1 MHVARKW
8 ALWLWLLLPAS
19 VGAETLPDASPL
31 EEERPPRREWAYLLR
46 LEAMAL
52 TLRSKTGEDE
62 GFMQMEPT
70 VVVDGGATLGLNL
83 GAPVRWR
90 LWNGDKGAGLLRK
103 EDWDTLSDWGQ
114 WVRFLRLGNEATPVA
129 LWAGAM
135 DSYSLLS
142 GHLVRHYSNRGNPD
156 QHPAG
161 GVLTAT
167 AGPFYLEGF
176 TSDVLG
182 LRLMGAEVALDLQHL
197 LSGRPSRPG
206 RYALALSAVHD
217 GRRTDGPSRTV
228 TLAHLDGTAVLVA
241 RRDKASG
248 FEAQIFAGWGGRPGE
263 GGAWGVVAG
272 AGVDAVSPTLDL
284 RARLEVRR
292 QHGGFRQG
300 YFGPDYELARFQAA
314 GTSGLP
320 LAESTFPQGSSAFGE
335 LLLGWD
341 AVHLGE
347 VVQRHLLLMLGVEAF
362 SWGRVDANGRL
373 GVQLFQ
379 RDLEV
384 ALQAVAV
391 GVGQPGAR
399 YLTAGEVRWRFLRGR
414 LYAVAQGGT
423 RLSPTEEGTL
433 RPGSFASVGM
443 GADNAR

>member
-1 MHVARKW
+1 
-8 ALWLWLLLPAS
+8 
-19 VGAETLPDASPL
+19 
-31 EEERPPRREWAYLLR
+31 
-46 LEAMAL
+46 
-52 TLRSKTGEDE
+52 
-62 GFMQMEPT
+62 
-70 VVVDGGATLGLNL
+70 
-83 GAPVRWR
+83 
-90 LWNGDKGAGLLRK
+90 
-103 EDWDTLSDWGQ
+103 
-114 WVRFLRLGNEATPVA
+114 
-129 LWAGAM
+129 
-135 DSYSLLS
+135 
-142 GHLVRHYSNRGNPD
+142 
-156 QHPAG
+156 
-161 GVLTAT
+161 
-167 AGPFYLEGF
+167 
-176 TSDVLG
+176 
-182 LRLMGAEVALDLQHL
+182 
-197 LSGRPSRPG
+197 
-206 RYALALSAVHD
+206 
-217 GRRTDGPSRTV
+217 
-228 TLAHLDGTAVLVA
+228 
-241 RRDKASG
+241 
-248 FEAQIFAGWGGRPGE
+248 
-263 GGAWGVVAG
+263 
-272 AGVDAVSPTLDL
+272 
-284 RARLEVRR
+284 RLEVRR